1 MTEKERSGIPAPVAE
16 AFLVCGEIWEDKHSN
31 RMMLVAPTSH
41 VNLPEMPAAV
51 RLSVYARLTGGHGQY
66 QLRLTL
72 RDQEDEEVWTC
83 EPHEKLV
90 HGDPLAPHQVAF
102 LNLAVVAQR
111 PGKYRMVL
119 SAGGEDIAQQTLW
132 FTLQPQPG

>member
-1 MTEKERSGIPAPVAE
+1 MSQHERKQIPAPVAE
-16 AFLVCGEIWEDKHSN
+16 AFVVCGEIWEDKHSN

-72 RDQEDEEVWTC
+72 RDQDDEEAWFC
-83 EPHEKLV
+83 EPPEKLM
-90 HGDPLAPHQVAF
+90 HGDPLAPHQVTF
-102 LNLAVVAQR
+102 INLAVVAR
-111 PGKYRMVL
+111 KPGKYRMVL
-119 SAGGEDIAQQTLW
+119 SAGGDDIAQQTLW
-132 FTLQPQPG
+132 ITNRPMA